1 MGGQGSGRP
10 PGIKKLLGLGQPVIP
25 QGQPEETLTLPNL
38 SGDHSAGR
46 VNTTPTT
53 DLEIANKKY
62 VDDTVGG
69 GGFWGRAGTVLSPV
83 TAGDNIE
90 TTGAGVF
97 EGLTPYNNGTADLGS
112 VGFKWRSL
120 FLSADATI
128 GGNINIT
135 GTVDGIDI
143 ATDVAANNTHRADVT
158 GDPHNIEADTLTFT
172 NKTIDDFSNHVEA
185 DEIHEELR
193 NESGASMTR
202 GDAVFISGFSVGQV
216 RALVTLADS
225 SVVGTMPMI
234 ALLEDATLANN
245 ATGHFIEQGTLE
257 DMDTDSWNVGDE
269 LYISETGTT
278 TNTLTSTKPTG
289 TALIQKV
296 AVVLRKH
303 ASNGVVEIF
312 GAGRQ
317 NDLPNLANTKIWIGD
332 VNGVP
337 QEFVMSGHAT
347 MTAGGVVTTTGLKN
361 VVEDTTPELGGEMDA
376 GAHTIGFT
384 QQTATGDGTTTIDWK
399 LGNKF
404 YFTFGNQNDTFTFT
418 APTNPCSI
426 ILVLKQYSTGGKLAT
441 WPGTVKWPGGVAP
454 TLSTGNNA
462 VDIIAFYYD
471 GTNYFGVDSLDFS

>member
-1 MGGQGSGRP
+1 
-10 PGIKKLLGLGQPVIP
+10 
-25 QGQPEETLTLPNL
+25 
-38 SGDHSAGR
+38 
-46 VNTTPTT
+46 
-53 DLEIANKKY
+53 
-62 VDDTVGG
+62 
-69 GGFWGRAGTVLSPV
+69 
-83 TAGDNIE
+83 
-90 TTGAGVF
+90 
-97 EGLTPYNNGTADLGS
+97 
-112 VGFKWRSL
+112 
-120 FLSADATI
+120 
-128 GGNINIT
+128 
-135 GTVDGIDI
+135 
-143 ATDVAANNTHRADVT
+143 
-158 GDPHNIEADTLTFT
+158 
-172 NKTIDDFSNHVEA
+172 EA

-202 GDAVFISGFSVGQV
+202 GDAVYISGFSVGQV

-245 ATGHFIEQGTLE
+245 STGHFIEQGTLK

-278 TNTLTSTKPTG
+278 TNTLTATKPTG

-317 NDLPNLANTKIWIGD
+317 NDLPNLPNTKIWIGD
-332 VNGVP
+332 ASGVP
-337 QEFVMSGHAT
+337 QEFVLSGHAT

-404 YFTFGNQNDTFTFT
+404 YFTFGAQNDTFTFT
-418 APTNPCSI
+418 APTNPCNL
-426 ILVLKQYSTGGKLAT
+426 ILVLKQDGVGSRIPTF
-441 WPGTVKWPGGVAP
+441 PGTVLWSGGSMPTFSTGVA
-454 TLSTGNNA
+454 A
-462 VDIIAFYYD
+462 VDIVAFYYD
-471 GTNYFGVDSLDFS
+471 GTNYFGVETLNFS

>member
-1 MGGQGSGRP
+1 MAKNPLIRKYD
-10 PGIKKLLGLGQPVIP
+10 KKVNGPLL
-25 QGQPEETLTLPNL
+25 NK
-38 SGDHSAGR
+38 SAGILDDHAVR
-46 VNTTPTT
+46 KVIATKEGSITRTPTA
-53 DLEIANKKY
+53 DFDIANKKY
-62 VDDTVGG
+62 VDDTAGG
-69 GGFWGRAGTVLSPV
+69 GGFWSRVVTTLSPT

-90 TTGAGVF
+90 TTGTGTF

-112 VGFKWRSL
+112 VAFKWRSL
-120 FLSADATI
+120 FLSENITMT
-128 GGNINIT
+128 GNIT
-135 GTVDGIDI
+135 LGGTVDGIDI
-143 ATDVAANNTHRADVT
+143 ATDVGANNTHRADVT

-172 NKTIDDFSNHVEA
+172 NKTIDDFSNHIEA

-202 GDAVFISGFSVGQV
+202 GDAVYISGFSVGQV

-245 ATGHFIEQGTLE
+245 STGHFIEQGTLK

-278 TNTLTSTKPTG
+278 TNTLTATKPTG

-317 NDLPNLANTKIWIGD
+317 NDLPNLPNTKIWIGD
-332 VNGVP
+332 ASGVP
-337 QEFVMSGHAT
+337 QEFVLSGHAT

-404 YFTFGNQNDTFTFT
+404 YFTFGAQNDTFTFT
-418 APTNPCSI
+418 APTNPCNL
-426 ILVLKQYSTGGKLAT
+426 ILVLKQDGVGSRIPTF
-441 WPGTVKWPGGVAP
+441 PGTVLWSGGSMPTFSTGVA
-454 TLSTGNNA
+454 A
-462 VDIIAFYYD
+462 VDIVAFYYD
-471 GTNYFGVDSLDFS
+471 GTNYFGVETLNFS